1 MIRLDT
7 KIVSSTKRER
17 ERGYGSA
24 RRRVTFYVFLLA
36 LGLVFGAVAAV
47 AWRLP

>member
-17 ERGYGSA
+17 GHGSA

-47 AWRLP
+47 AWRLR